1 MAKKKSE
8 QKTKRRR
15 VTFSLE
21 APGARQVILMGD
33 FNRWDAKV
41 HRMKGD
47 ENGVWNKSVM
57 LTPGRY
63 EYKFLVDEGWQT
75 DPQNHHVCINSFGT
89 HNNVLIIP
97 ESK

>member
-21 APGARQVILMGD
+21 APDARQVNLMGD
-33 FNRWDAKV
+33 FNRWHAKV
-41 HRMKGD
+41 HPMKRD
-47 ENGVWNKSVM
+47 ENGVWKKTVM

-63 EYKFLVDEGWQT
+63 EYKFLVDGQWRT
-75 DPQNHHVCINSFGT
+75 DPRNEAFSQNCFGT
-89 HNNVLIIP
+89 QNNVMTIGP
-97 ESK
+97 K

>member
-21 APGARQVILMGD
+21 ASEARQVKLMGD
-33 FNRWDAKV
+33 FNQWDAKV
-41 HRMKGD
+41 HPMKRD

-63 EYKFLVDEGWQT
+63 EYKFLVDGRWRN
-75 DPQNHHVCINSFGT
+75 DPRNEAFSQNCFGT
-89 HNNVLIIP
+89 QNNVMSIGP
-97 ESK
+97 K